1 MIGRLKDWLLAFAGG
16 VLLALMID
24 CNSLLAKHTTAV
36 FASWTAHGVGAAV
49 ALILV
54 LLSSRAYRRDTGKE
68 AGRKQ
73 AKPLLWLYFGGIPGA
88 FTVMLAAI
96 AVNGSLSLSG
106 TIALM
111 LAGQMIFGMMSDHF
125 GLLLAA
131 RRRIVKGDLL
141 AMLCILGGSAM
152 IIFGK
157 G

>member
-1 MIGRLKDWLLAFAGG
+1 MIGRIKDGLLAFTGG

-24 CNSLLAKHTTAV
+24 YNSLLAKHTTAV
-36 FASWTAHGVGAAV
+36 FASWVAHGVGAAV
-49 ALILV
+49 ALVLV
-54 LLSSRAYRRDTGKE
+54 VLSASVFRRNTGRE
-68 AGRKQ
+68 ARMKQ
-73 AKPLLWLYFGGIPGA
+73 GKPLLWLYFGGIPGA

-111 LAGQMIFGMMSDHF
+111 LVGQIVFGMVSDHF

-131 RRRIVKGDLL
+131 RRRIVRADIL
-141 AMLCILGGSAM
+141 AMLCILTGSAM